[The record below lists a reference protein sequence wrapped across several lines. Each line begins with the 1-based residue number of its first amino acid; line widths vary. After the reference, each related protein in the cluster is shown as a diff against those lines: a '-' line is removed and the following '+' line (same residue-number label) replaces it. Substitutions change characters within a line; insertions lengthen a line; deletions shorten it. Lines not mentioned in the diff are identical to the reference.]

1 MQWHRTGRRGVLVAL
16 PAIGLSGRAAAAPT
30 LDRVARL
37 IVGSQPGGGS
47 DTIARILAE
56 RLSGTYAPQVVVENR
71 TGAST
76 RLAVEAVK
84 VATPDGATILQT
96 PMPVMSLFPHTFP
109 KTTRYDALADFI
121 PTATVGEIAYGWV
134 VRADHPARDI
144 LGFVAWAKA
153 RGGCN
158 FAPAVIGAP
167 QHMLAVLLA
176 RQAGFEMTVVNYR
189 TGSLAQQDL
198 LGGRIDAFMSHMA
211 EVGPLAREGR
221 TRFLAVSSPERLPG
235 TPEVPTFAEQGFSDL
250 TMTEAFCLMLPAA
263 TPAPLVAA
271 LNEAVQAAV
280 EHRTARERL
289 ARLEMAPMMLSPEA
303 TAERIRSERDRWGPI
318 VRAIGFSADD

>member
-1 MQWHRTGRRGVLVAL
+1 MQWHRTGRRGVLVSL
-16 PAIGLSGRAAAAPT
+16 PAIGLLGRASAAPT
-30 LDRVARL
+30 LDRVARI

-47 DTIARILAE
+47 DTIARTLAE

-84 VATPDGATILQT
+84 VAAPDGATILQT

-109 KTTRYDALADFI
+109 KTTRYDALSDFI
-121 PTATVGEIAYGWV
+121 PAATVGEVAYGWV
-134 VRADHPARDI
+134 VRADHPARNI
-144 LGFVAWAKA
+144 PSFIAWAKA
-153 RGGCN
+153 KGSFN

-167 QHMLAVLLA
+167 QHMLAVLLS

-189 TGSLAQQDL
+189 TGSLAQHDL

-221 TRFLAVSSPERLPG
+221 TRLLAVSSPERLPG
-235 TPEVPTFAEQGFSDL
+235 KPEVPTFAEQGFPDL

-263 TPAPLVAA
+263 TPAPLVGA
-271 LNEAVQAAV
+271 LNEAVRVVV
-280 EHRTARERL
+280 EHPAARERL
-289 ARLEMAPMMLSPEA
+289 APLEMVPKVLSPEA
-303 TAERIRSERDRWGPI
+303 TAARIRAEREHWGPI
-318 VRAIGFSADD
+318 VKASGFSADD